1 MKKSERPL
9 CYQLSSRGQNQ
20 SSFQSGNNFYDH
32 WLIDNWWF
40 SNVYKCYQPLVYLCL
55 CLSQTSF
62 TDDPF
67 TSLEYDS
74 SYCEGAENA
83 FLCLFRDLL
92 LNFSALFAPLI
103 AQSASVEDITD
114 ITDKTP
120 FVSKIRLRIH
130 WSMIIIQ
137 GQMLPLKKR
146 SQNNDHNWP
155 TDFDELMCCF
165 SFSF

>member
-1 MKKSERPL
+1 MLPTL
-9 CYQLSSRGQNQ
+9 GLS
-20 SSFQSGNNFYDH
+20 
-32 WLIDNWWF
+32 
-40 SNVYKCYQPLVYLCL
+40 CL

-62 TDDPF
+62 TDDPV

-146 SQNNDHNWP
+146 SRNTDHN
-155 TDFDELMCCF
+155 C
-165 SFSF
+165 

>member
-1 MKKSERPL
+1 MYTNVTNPWSILPL
-9 CYQLSSRGQNQ
+9 
-20 SSFQSGNNFYDH
+20 F
-32 WLIDNWWF
+32 
-40 SNVYKCYQPLVYLCL
+40 V
-55 CLSQTSF
+55 QTSF
-62 TDDPF
+62 TDDPV

-146 SQNNDHNWP
+146 SQNNDHN
-155 TDFDELMCCF
+155 
-165 SFSF
+165 